1 MNIMKNSINSR
12 KVLIL
17 LFLSFFVISCTQL
30 QNMSEKPDTSKTA
43 KQQQLEDALERRD
56 IKLPSGSSI
65 LEEGGGLTLSKMLGV
80 DDSYGYNVKSITFGV
95 ALDKIDFMPLI
106 SVDSVSGVIVTDWY
120 SLDNGDTRMKINIR
134 VVDQEMT
141 DQSLNVSLFTQTLNE
156 DRWVDN
162 GINAEQ
168 SQKIKDSILSS
179 ARALKIASEL

>member
-1 MNIMKNSINSR
+1 
-12 KVLIL
+12 
-17 LFLSFFVISCTQL
+17 
-30 QNMSEKPDTSKTA
+30 
-43 KQQQLEDALERRD
+43 
-56 IKLPSGSSI
+56 
-65 LEEGGGLTLSKMLGV
+65 MLGV
-80 DDSYGYNVKSITFGV
+80 DDASGYFVKSITFDV

-106 SVDSVSGVIVTDWY
+106 SVDSMSGVIVTDWY
-120 SLDNGDTRMKINIR
+120 SLDDGNTRMKINIR

-141 DQSLNVSLFTQTLNE
+141 DQSLNVSLFTQTLIE